1 MKSLFFKYIKIVNG
15 EAKLAIDKDGDK
27 SNDSIDKKV
36 RFLRD
41 YILSKQYAPNKFKIC
56 SHYVGQDDRRF
67 TKVGYFGMIWF
78 MIGNFFNRHN
88 LAHFKKANVE
98 YWK

>member
-1 MKSLFFKYIKIVNG
+1 MTKYTPFAVGAFFFTRRDAFEALGGFPDKYDTS
-15 EAKLAIDKDGDK
+15 E
-27 SNDSIDKKV
+27 
-36 RFLRD
+36 D